1 MPKIISTAGF
11 NPRPSCEG
19 RPEETKKELE
29 AESFNPRP
37 SCEGRPSESRQ
48 FPLTSCFNPRPSC
61 EGRLCPLSLG
71 TVFLLFQS
79 TPLLRGA
86 TACGGTGWLF
96 RIVSIHAPLA
106 RGDGVA
112 TNQLSTSCGF
122 NPRPSCEG
130 RLECT
135 LYLQYLLSFN
145 PRPSCEGRLRQ
156 RPGSAEDPAVSI
168 HAPLARGDAD
178 SLRNLSA
185 HCVSIH
191 APLARGDL
199 RTATCSH
206 LRLCFNPRPSC
217 EGRHWRSLTK

>member
-86 TACGGTGWLF
+86 TAYADIVSDAKF
-96 RIVSIHAPLA
+96 VSIHAPLA
-106 RGDGVA
+106 RGDDGALQENPDGTVFQSTPLLRGA
-112 TNQLSTSCGF
+112 TVNSANIGHAVWFQSTPLLRGATAADNVVNYTVKFQSTPLLRGAT
-122 NPRPSCEG
+122 G
-130 RLECT
+130 RRFLHK
-135 LYLQYLLSFN
+135 
-145 PRPSCEGRLRQ
+145 R
-156 RPGSAEDPAVSI
+156 
-168 HAPLARGDAD
+168 
-178 SLRNLSA
+178 
-185 HCVSIH
+185 
-191 APLARGDL
+191 
-199 RTATCSH
+199 
-206 LRLCFNPRPSC
+206 
-217 EGRHWRSLTK
+217 